1 MKTSQRVLV
10 ATDAWAEVITVVTEE
25 EGVGVVMTREE
36 RTRAMGSERLTNN
49 QGFIGSEEQ

>member
-10 ATDAWAEVITVVTEE
+10 VTDTRAEVITVVTEE

-36 RTRAMGSERLTNN
+36 RMRAMGSERLTNG
-49 QGFIGSEEQ
+49 QVL